1 MHTQGLLARCPRLQW
16 LAHCDCRRRLQ
27 NLTQSGEKALIKRLT
42 VVLVFLAL
50 VFGGVFGWKYLQ
62 MQKQAAANAGPPP
75 AVVSTRSVTSERWQP
90 ALEAIGSITPTRG
103 VVVSAEVP
111 GIVRKIYFDSGQH
124 LDEGELLVE
133 LDVDVDKAE
142 LDALQADRRL
152 AEITRNRL
160 SQIVSDNLGSRSDLD
175 EAQAKLDRTEAEI
188 AAKRA
193 MIRKKSIR
201 TPFAGELGIRI
212 INPGQYL
219 APGDEIVQLVG
230 LDPIYAEYSLPERYL
245 SELHVG
251 QTVNIRVQAYPET
264 LFEGSVYAISPSIQ
278 TASRSV
284 RIRALIQNPDGR
296 LRPGMFAEVD
306 TLLDERDRVLTLPE
320 RAVTYNPYGES
331 VFVVNETDGMKTV
344 SLTQIKTGQVR
355 NGRVEIISGLDEGTE
370 VVSDGHNKL
379 RNGQAIS
386 VDNSVDADALNTRQ

>member
-1 MHTQGLLARCPRLQW
+1 
-16 LAHCDCRRRLQ
+16 
-27 NLTQSGEKALIKRLT
+27 LIKRL
-42 VVLVFLAL
+42 VLVLVFLAL

-62 MQKQAAANAGPPP
+62 MQKRADANVGPPP
-75 AVVSTRSVTSERWQP
+75 AVVSTRPVTSARWQP
-90 ALEAIGSITPTRG
+90 ALEAIGSIMPTRG

-111 GIVRKIYFDSGQH
+111 GIVRKIHFDSGQRV
-124 LDEGELLVE
+124 DEGELLVE
-133 LDVDVDKAE
+133 LDVDVDRAE

-152 AEITRNRL
+152 AEITRNRV
-160 SQIVSDNLGSRSDLD
+160 SQIVNDNLGPRSELD
-175 EAQAKLDRTEAEI
+175 EAQAHLDRTEAEI
-188 AAKRA
+188 AAKQA

-230 LDPIYAEYSLPERYL
+230 LDPIYAEYSLPERHL
-245 SELHVG
+245 SELRVG
-251 QTVNIRVQAYPET
+251 QRVSVKVQAYPDSV
-264 LFEGSVYAISPSIQ
+264 FEGNIDAISPSIQ

-284 RIRALIQNPDGR
+284 RIRALIENPDRR

-306 TLLDERDRVLTLPE
+306 TLLDERERVLTLPE

-331 VFVVNETDGMKTV
+331 VFVVNEADGVKTV
-344 SLTQIKTGQVR
+344 VLTQIKTGQVR
-355 NGRVEIISGLDEGTE
+355 DGRVEIVSGLDEGAE

-386 VDNSVDADALNTRQ
+386 VDNSVDPDAMNRGE

>member
-1 MHTQGLLARCPRLQW
+1 M
-16 LAHCDCRRRLQ
+16 
-27 NLTQSGEKALIKRLT
+27 IKRLT
-42 VVLVFLAL
+42 VVLVLLAL

-62 MQKQAAANAGPPP
+62 MQKQAAGNAGPPP
-75 AVVSTRSVTSERWQP
+75 AVVSTRRVTSERWQP
-90 ALEAIGSITPTRG
+90 TLEAIGSIMPTRG

-111 GIVRKIYFDSGQH
+111 GIVRKIYFDSGQAV
-124 LDEGELLVE
+124 DEGELLVE

-188 AAKRA
+188 AAKQA

-230 LDPIYAEYSLPERYL
+230 LDPIYAEYALPERYL
-245 SELHVG
+245 AELHVG
-251 QTVNIRVQAYPET
+251 QTVTVRVQAYPDT
-264 LFEGSVYAISPSIQ
+264 VFEGSIYAISPSIQ

-284 RIRALIQNPDGR
+284 RIRALLENADRR

-306 TLLDERDRVLTLPE
+306 TLLKERDRVLTLPE

-331 VFVVNETDGMKTV
+331 VFVVNEADGRKTV
-344 SLTQIKTGQVR
+344 ALTQIKTGQVR
-355 NGRVEIISGLDEGTE
+355 DGRVEIVSGLDEGTE

-386 VDNSVDADALNTRQ
+386 VDNSVDADALNPRQ